1 MATPPITLY
10 QFPGNARTESISPF
24 CVKAHRILR
33 LKGLPYQ
40 VKNLVTP
47 GSIKK
52 VNRIGK
58 LPTLDYGGELIA
70 DSTHIAR
77 FLEAK
82 HPDPPLFP
90 KDEAA
95 RARNT
100 ILDDWAG
107 ETLYFKAVYFRWG
120 APQNVERSK
129 QLAREIFKLPAPVS
143 AIALVLVGRDLRKLV
158 ATQGTGRK
166 PYAMVVQEFTQEL
179 DALDALCAAGP
190 YLLGGEPSLADI
202 AVFSMLDAMRVGAT
216 PDAEKII
223 QDHSRVSAWLK
234 RVDEATAAR

>member
-10 QFPGNARTESISPF
+10 QFAGNARTESVSPF

-33 LKGLPYQ
+33 LKGLTYQ
-40 VKNLVTP
+40 VKNLITP

-77 FLEAK
+77 YLEAK

-90 KDEAA
+90 KDEVA

-120 APQNVERSK
+120 APDNVERSK
-129 QLAREIFKLPAPVS
+129 ALFRDIFKLPAPLA
-143 AIALVLVGRDLRKLV
+143 AIALRVVPRQLRKLV
-158 ATQGTGRK
+158 ATQGVGRK
-166 PYAMVVQEFTQEL
+166 PYAMVIEEFTREM
-179 DALDALCAAGP
+179 DALDSLCAAGP
-190 YLLGGEPSLADI
+190 YLVGGEPSLADI
-202 AVFSMLDAMRVGAT
+202 AIFSMLDSMRVGAT

-223 QDHSRVSAWLK
+223 QDHPRVSAWLK
-234 RVDEATAAR
+234 RVDEATR